1 MLGLVGGDH
10 WSKAPEPEMD
20 AGVRTKI
27 VWDSALPTLRVPSK
41 RKEVVNEE
49 TILGGDHWGK
59 AREPEPDARER
70 TEIRLELRTV
80 DVKGLR
86 QNAPLEQSS

>member
-1 MLGLVGGDH
+1 MRGHGPRL
-10 WSKAPEPEMD
+10 SEPD
-20 AGVRTKI
+20 ARERTKI
-27 VWDSALPTLRVPSK
+27 VWNSVLPTLRVPSK
-41 RKEVVNEE
+41 RKEAVDEE
-49 TILGGDHWGK
+49 MILGGDHWGK